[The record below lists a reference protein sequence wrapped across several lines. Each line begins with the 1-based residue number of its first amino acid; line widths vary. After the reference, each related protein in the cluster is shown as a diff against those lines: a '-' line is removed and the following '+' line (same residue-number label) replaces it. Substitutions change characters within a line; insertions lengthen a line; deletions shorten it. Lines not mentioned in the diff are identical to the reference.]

1 MKQPCLL
8 IMVPN
13 TGMVHTQFMKSII
26 ELTQS
31 LKTKKIP
38 VAMKTVE
45 FSDIVMSRNY
55 LLSYFLSH
63 EKFSHALFIDSDS
76 SFKPEQFFRLF
87 DFDEE
92 FVAAVYPDRR
102 FTDGIMKALW
112 KEQKETPKD
121 GSELEM
127 IHETVAGAMH
137 YLTTRKDS
145 PTTTIPTEQKDGFH
159 TAATLAGGFSL
170 LKRAVPEKM
179 VQAGVARN
187 MPRIGSLKMYKDA
200 PRFADFFSHLPT
212 DDNAAILEEDQSFC
226 KRWVQGCG
234 GKIWVDGAS
243 KITHHGNYA
252 FRGDYSKSDQNIIS
266 QASGRRD
273 F

>member
-13 TGMVHTQFMKSII
+13 TGMVHTEFMKSII
-26 ELTQS
+26 GLTQS
-31 LKTKKIP
+31 LKTKNLP
-38 VAMKTVE
+38 FAMKTVE

-63 EKFSHALFIDSDS
+63 EKFSHALFIDSDL
-76 SFKPEQFFRLF
+76 SFTPLQFFRLF
-87 DFDEE
+87 DFDAE
-92 FVAAVYPDRR
+92 FVAAAYPNRR
-102 FTDGIMKALW
+102 MAEGILKAVW
-112 KEQKETPKD
+112 NGQKKASKNQSET
-121 GSELEM
+121 EL
-127 IHETVAGAMH
+127 IQETLAGAMH
-137 YLTTRKDS
+137 YLTTQKDT
-145 PTTTIPTEQKDGFH
+145 PTTSIPKEQKDGFH

-170 LKRAVPEKM
+170 LKREVPEKM

-187 MPRIGSLKMYKDA
+187 MPRTGSLKIYKDA

-212 DDNAAILEEDQSFC
+212 EDNAAILGEDQSFC

-252 FRGDYSKSDQNIIS
+252 FRGDYSKSDQNIVS
-266 QASGRRD
+266 
-273 F
+273 